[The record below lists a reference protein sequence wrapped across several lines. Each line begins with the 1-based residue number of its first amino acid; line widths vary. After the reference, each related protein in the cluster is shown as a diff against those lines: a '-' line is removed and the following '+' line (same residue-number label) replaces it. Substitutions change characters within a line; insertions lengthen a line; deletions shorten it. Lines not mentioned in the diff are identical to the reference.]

1 MNKVLMIAAV
11 LFLFPLTVSGEDV
24 SITITVGGVRI
35 THEVWNGE
43 LTEFSRD
50 TESVSVT
57 VNEGTSPLRSA
68 TRVARQIAS
77 EKETNREAFVK
88 MAADKICP
96 KPKIIRVEVPKPY
109 PVDRPVYVDR
119 PVVTE
124 RVVYVDR
131 PIPAVTVYPVYQVYP
146 GPVYQ
151 RPVCPPRHGG
161 PWPLYQ

>member
-1 MNKVLMIAAV
+1 MKSALWIAAILCLCSTLV
-11 LFLFPLTVSGEDV
+11 MAEDV
-24 SITITVGGVRI
+24 SITITVGGVRT
-35 THEVWNGE
+35 THEVWNGD

-57 VNEGTSPLRSA
+57 VNEGASPLRSA

-77 EKETNREAFVK
+77 EKEASRTAFVK

-96 KPKIIRVEVPKPY
+96 KPKFIRVEVPKPY

-124 RVVYVDR
+124 RVVLVDR

-151 RPVCPPRHGG
+151 RPVCPPRYG